1 MQKRDPLLICN
12 FDEIDEKMLTFK
24 LSAEQRARIQKGEEV
39 VFRKS
44 TQHYKA
50 SGYWQLIARAEV
62 NRLNPAT
69 GKRRAVAIGTKLIG
83 IIRED
88 ENNQKWVY
96 KTQPKRKGSTAK
108 PVPKASQ
115 KAEIKVAAAS
125 VEEFVAEKLE
135 FEPDSVVSKKVPIE
149 LFLVVAL
156 LSSCRGLSD
165 ATSVAAYWNSNLDTL
180 RTLYPE
186 LDLEEISHD
195 TARRIYI
202 SLTEKCIRNLVKGF
216 YDWLPKESSQAD
228 RRHVAID
235 GQACRAS
242 RHVETDRRMMILNAV
257 DVTAGKLCF
266 SHMMIDTKSHEPR
279 YAPVLLDELDIH
291 GATVSFDALNTT
303 PKIAEAIISGGGFYL
318 LAVKSNQP
326 KLYEAVVA
334 QFDKALA
341 ENPDLGAMSPRKWA
355 HGRMNSRGYGV
366 LPAANLPETL
376 LDKWPGLREGC
387 IIKTQTWAWRKKKD
401 GHWDDPTETRYFV
414 TCHPYADGSI
424 ADWLSTCVR
433 GHWGVESFHNSID
446 LLWRQDQMQCKYPA
460 YLRARTSLAKMAHNS
475 LMIMQKIDQEE
486 RGLTKPRSEKQLS
499 HEVAPTLEHGLHW
512 LRKIL
517 ARKDAPAEA

>member
-1 MQKRDPLLICN
+1 MQKPDPLLICN
-12 FDEIDEKMLTFK
+12 YDEIDEKMLTFK
-24 LSAEQRARIQKGEEV
+24 LSAEQRARIQNGEEV

-44 TQHYKA
+44 TQYYEA
-50 SGYWQLIARAEV
+50 SNYWQLIARAEV

-83 IIRED
+83 IIRKD

-115 KAEIKVAAAS
+115 KAEIKAAAAS
-125 VEEFVAEKLE
+125 VGEFVAEKLE

-180 RTLYPE
+180 RTLYPD

-216 YDWLPKESSQAD
+216 YDWLPKEPSQAE

-242 RHVETDRRMMILNAV
+242 RHIETDRRRVRLDAV
-257 DVTAGKLCF
+257 AVTAGQHC
-266 SHMMIDTKSHEPR
+266 
-279 YAPVLLDELDIH
+279 
-291 GATVSFDALNTT
+291 
-303 PKIAEAIISGGGFYL
+303 
-318 LAVKSNQP
+318 
-326 KLYEAVVA
+326 
-334 QFDKALA
+334 
-341 ENPDLGAMSPRKWA
+341 
-355 HGRMNSRGYGV
+355 
-366 LPAANLPETL
+366 
-376 LDKWPGLREGC
+376 
-387 IIKTQTWAWRKKKD
+387 
-401 GHWDDPTETRYFV
+401 
-414 TCHPYADGSI
+414 
-424 ADWLSTCVR
+424 
-433 GHWGVESFHNSID
+433 
-446 LLWRQDQMQCKYPA
+446 
-460 YLRARTSLAKMAHNS
+460 
-475 LMIMQKIDQEE
+475 
-486 RGLTKPRSEKQLS
+486 
-499 HEVAPTLEHGLHW
+499 
-512 LRKIL
+512 
-517 ARKDAPAEA
+517 